1 MLLFS
6 LEEVQVKMV
15 QILIWTDSAVALE
28 IADFRAKVNALLEK
42 RDVPLDGEDD
52 RSAGGR
58 RLVLHDRTIGLL
70 PDDIYRQELLK
81 DELAKI
87 LRSYPFAERFT
98 YTAAWR
104 GSLSC
109 RARKIICFSAC

>member
-70 PDDIYRQELLK
+70 PLDDIYRQEILK
-81 DELAKI
+81 GELAKI
-87 LRSYPFAERFT
+87 LRSYPFPKDLRLRGGVLSLAER
-98 YTAAWR
+98 A
-104 GSLSC
+104 
-109 RARKIICFSAC
+109 